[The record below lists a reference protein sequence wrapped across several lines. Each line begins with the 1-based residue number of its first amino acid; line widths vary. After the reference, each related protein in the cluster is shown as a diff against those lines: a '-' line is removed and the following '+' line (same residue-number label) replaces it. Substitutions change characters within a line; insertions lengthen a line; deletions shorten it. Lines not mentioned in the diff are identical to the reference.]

1 MASCSN
7 FNTLNQA
14 EVDYSNLHSLVF
26 TPRYVDGVR
35 VLQQDDNRRYVGVL
49 GLSSL
54 DATPYRSRGGTSLRL
69 ESRRVAGALG
79 GRRGQRGGEARNN
92 ERLRACWN

>member
-35 VLQQDDNRRYVGVL
+35 VLQQDDKQRYVGVL
-49 GLSSL
+49 GLNSL
-54 DATPYRSRGGTSLRL
+54 DGKNLIHTDTVQVEQLISGVW
-69 ESRRVAGALG
+69 RVVSKVTANWKRTGKL
-79 GRRGQRGGEARNN
+79 NFS
-92 ERLRACWN
+92 

>member
-35 VLQQDDNRRYVGVL
+35 VLQQDDKQRYVGVL

-54 DATPYRSRGGTSLRL
+54 DGKNLIHTDTVQVEQLISGVWKVVSKVTANQKRTGKLNFS
-69 ESRRVAGALG
+69 
-79 GRRGQRGGEARNN
+79 
-92 ERLRACWN
+92 

>member
-35 VLQQDDNRRYVGVL
+35 VLQQSESRRYVGVL
-49 GLSSL
+49 GLSAL
-54 DATPYRSRGGTSLRL
+54 DGKNLIHTETVQVEQLVSG
-69 ESRRVAGALG
+69 V
-79 GRRGQRGGEARNN
+79 
-92 ERLRACWN
+92 